1 MEKPTSFIYSRN
13 FNGAYFTIVQN
24 IIRIKSQL
32 ILKYDWYDE
41 NADVSG
47 DEIGKSNALGK
58 STNNTD
64 LRYDTFGF
72 GAAYLIDNNTKV
84 VAYYDIIKNE
94 SSKNFAGYTQDINDN
109 IFTLRFQYKF

>member
-1 MEKPTSFIYSRN
+1 
-13 FNGAYFTIVQN
+13 
-24 IIRIKSQL
+24 L

-41 NADVSG
+41 NTDVSG

-84 VAYYDIIKNE
+84 IAYYDIIKNE
-94 SSKNFAGYTQDINDN
+94 SSKNLAGYTQDINDN